1 MPQSYMDFGTSSLIN
16 VLIENIILERL
27 VAMNLTN
34 YLIEII

>member
-1 MPQSYMDFGTSSLIN
+1 MDFGTSSHIN

-27 VAMNLTN
+27 VAMNLAN